1 MWFSIVLVVIEAS
14 LLVSSAPTHRGDSYM
29 PLILYHCSDY
39 GDECNKANT
48 TRYANNYSYEYRNGY
63 VGGTSSVNGPY
74 HPRPSQ
80 QSPSTHLQVKFNPQ
94 FIYNALVNMD
104 PDIFK
109 HLMLVLIDLKKY
121 LLQLDPCK
129 LKALFAGAMYVD
141 HMSDE
146 EFKLAIRDTDNIYHI
161 LKGID
166 APYFKKVF
174 INVCLDDFDSF
185 LPFLDEYDIQLIITT
200 TGHQPDGPF
209 HPNNPYVNKGPPQ
222 HYPSHTYYPFKH
234 NLAPTLCSN
243 LSHSDKPTSQESS
256 SPMPQ
261 IRHDSNSTCHS
272 LSTDDSN
279 SNIQLI
285 LSTFP
290 QFFYLLSLYL
300 LS

>member
-14 LLVSSAPTHRGDSYM
+14 LLVFSAPAHRGASYM

-63 VGGTSSVNGPY
+63 VDGTSSVNGPY

-80 QSPSTHLQVKFNPQ
+80 QSLSTHLQVKFNPQ
-94 FIYNALVNMD
+94 FIHNALVNMD

-109 HLMLVLIDLKKY
+109 HTMLVLIDLKKY

-146 EFKLAIRDTDNIYHI
+146 EFKLAIRNTDNIRHI

-166 APYFKKVF
+166 AAYFKKVF
-174 INVCLDDFDSF
+174 LSLCLDDFDSF
-185 LPFLDEYDIQLIITT
+185 LSFLDKTAIDMIIFT
-200 TGHQPDGPF
+200 TGHYPDGRIIPIHREPSRHHPCHPF
-209 HPNNPYVNKGPPQ
+209 HPYEQDP
-222 HYPSHTYYPFKH
+222 HDLPSTSH
-234 NLAPTLCSN
+234 SD
-243 LSHSDKPTSQESS
+243 LSHIDKPTSQETS

-261 IRHDSNSTCHS
+261 IRYDNNSTSHS

-279 SNIQLI
+279 SNIQII
-285 LSTFP
+285 LNTFP
-290 QFFYLLSLYL
+290 QLFYLLSLYL